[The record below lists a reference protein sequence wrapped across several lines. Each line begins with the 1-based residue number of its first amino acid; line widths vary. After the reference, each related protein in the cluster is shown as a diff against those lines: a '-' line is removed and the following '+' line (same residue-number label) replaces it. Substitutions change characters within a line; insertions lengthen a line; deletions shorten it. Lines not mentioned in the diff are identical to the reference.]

1 MVILTKNILKRKK
14 RKFNDKFDDDSFTIH
29 NLTKPNTQPSTRQP
43 PKMMKKG
50 IPREFI
56 DIATNTDTIATATR
70 ETQEK
75 LYNDANQP
83 LNMTFQPFKVKETK
97 TICLKYC
104 LKTFGAT
111 HTKEMSQQEHKQHK
125 S

>member
-1 MVILTKNILKRKK
+1 M
-14 RKFNDKFDDDSFTIH
+14 
-29 NLTKPNTQPSTRQP
+29 KPNTPTTIQP

-70 ETQEK
+70 QTDEK

-83 LNMTFQPFKVKETK
+83 LNMTFEAFKVKENQDNMFK
-97 TICLKYC
+97 IM
-104 LKTFGAT
+104 LKTFGTT
-111 HTKEMSQQEHKQHK
+111 HTKEMSQQEHGQHK
-125 S
+125 H